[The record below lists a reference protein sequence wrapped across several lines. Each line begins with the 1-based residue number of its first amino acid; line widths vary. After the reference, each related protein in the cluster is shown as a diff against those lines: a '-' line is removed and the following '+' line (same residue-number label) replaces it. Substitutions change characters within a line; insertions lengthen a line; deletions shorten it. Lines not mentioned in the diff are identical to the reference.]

1 MKVILVKS
9 PKNKNNFSA
18 QISAPK
24 LQILVNRIC
33 RYFSAQKIR
42 NKKLLKQK
50 KELTL
55 VFLNRAEMKKIN
67 LQFRKKNKPT
77 DILSFHSHDPHS
89 LGELLL
95 CAEVL
100 KAQAIRH
107 EHSFNDEVTY
117 MLIHGIL
124 HLLGYDHE
132 ASVKEEKL
140 MFRLQDKCFNEL
152 V

>member
-1 MKVILVKS
+1 MKVITVNS
-9 PKNKNNFSA
+9 PKNNLSP
-18 QISAPK
+18 QK

-33 RYFSAQKIR
+33 RYFLAQKIR
-42 NKKLLKQK
+42 NKILLTKK

-55 VFLNRAEMKKIN
+55 VFLGRNEIKSINR
-67 LQFRKKNKPT
+67 QFRKKNKPT
-77 DILSFHSHDPHS
+77 DILSFQSADPNS

-95 CAEVL
+95 CTDVL
-100 KAQAIRH
+100 KKQAVQH
-107 EHSFNDEVTY
+107 GHPFNDEVTY
-117 MLIHGIL
+117 MLIHGFL

-140 MFRLQDKCFNEL
+140 MFRIQDKCFKEL